1 MNIDELKNLIGTL
14 SKGELETIKAAIE
27 QQSKGAEI
35 IDSIKNV
42 FNSGH
47 IIELLIETGNDDIR
61 IYTDGFVSATPYPD
75 NNVEIVLSL
84 INGGEISFTLDT
96 STNWCF
102 SKATPYYNVTW
113 HQRPQIENIG
123 FLKSLIVCKIN
134 RGTFNTSNTTP
145 MDFVIKKKLSDIK
158 HDAVTNQVPAEKID
172 TTDRVICPNTP
183 VCTLAPGEE
192 FLNSSDEEFDDVN
205 MLTETL
211 KAVEKWINKNTDED
225 TKKRHLIV
233 EVDQTS
239 THKNDNSSVTRR
251 NLYTLSFQK
260 MSFNGNLDSVIFY
273 TSTDDNCKSKFTPNL
288 LPFVN
293 GDCYWDKKSEQLVIT
308 NEDNTHTI
316 KIRFMNPDGT
326 FAKNEILPDDIDIEL

>member
-1 MNIDELKNLIGTL
+1 MNIDEFKNLIGTL

-47 IIELLIETGNDDIR
+47 IIELLIETGNADIR

-84 INGGEISFTLDT
+84 VNGGEISFTLDT

-123 FLKSLIVCKIN
+123 YLKSLIVCKIN

-145 MDFVIKKKLSDIK
+145 MDFDIKEKLSDIK
-158 HDAVTNQVPAEKID
+158 HDVATNQIPAEKIQM
-172 TTDRVICPNTP
+172 TDEP
-183 VCTLAPGEE
+183 VCAELKSETFEDTILKKTL
-192 FLNSSDEEFDDVN
+192 N
-205 MLTETL
+205 
-211 KAVEKWINKNTDED
+211 AVEKWINNNTDKD
-225 TKKRHLIV
+225 INKRHLVV
-233 EVDQTS
+233 EVDQHS
-239 THKNDNSSVTRR
+239 THKNGNSSVTRR
-251 NLYTLSFQK
+251 NLYTLSFQR
-260 MSFNGNLDSVIFY
+260 MSLTDNLGSITFY
-273 TSTDDNCKSKFTPNL
+273 TSTDKNCENKYSPNL
-288 LPFVN
+288 LPFIN
-293 GDCYWDKKSEQLVIT
+293 GDCYWDKKAEQLVIA
-308 NEDNTHTI
+308 NKDNTHTI
-316 KIRFMNPDGT
+316 KIRFMNSDGT
-326 FAKNEILPDDIDIEL
+326 FAKNEILPDDIDIKL

>member
-35 IDSIKNV
+35 IDSIKSV

-47 IIELLIETGNDDIR
+47 IIELLVETANGDAR
-61 IYTDGFVSATPYPD
+61 IYTDGFVSATPHPG
-75 NNVEIVLSL
+75 NSIEIVLSL
-84 INGGEISFTLDT
+84 VNGGEISFTLDT

-102 SKATPYYNVTW
+102 SKATPYYNITAG
-113 HQRPQIENIG
+113 RPQIENIG

-145 MDFVIKKKLSDIK
+145 MDFVIKEKLNDIK
-158 HDAVTNQVPAEKID
+158 HDVKNKQIPAEKID
-172 TTDRVICPNTP
+172 TTNAPIC
-183 VCTLAPGEE
+183 A
-192 FLNSSDEEFDDVN
+192 SSPDEEFDDVD

-260 MSFNGNLDSVIFY
+260 MSFTDNLGSITFY
-273 TSTDDNCKSKFTPNL
+273 TSTNKNCETKYSSNL

-293 GDCYWDKKSEQLVIT
+293 GDCYWDKKAEQLVIT

-326 FAKNEILPDDIDIEL
+326 FAKNEILPSDIDIQL

>member
-35 IDSIKNV
+35 IDSIKSV

-47 IIELLIETGNDDIR
+47 IIELLVETANGDAR
-61 IYTDGFVSATPYPD
+61 IYTDGFVSATPHPG
-75 NNVEIVLSL
+75 NSIEIVLSL
-84 INGGEISFTLDT
+84 VNGGEISFTLDT

-102 SKATPYYNVTW
+102 SKATPYYNITAG
-113 HQRPQIENIG
+113 RPQIENIG

-145 MDFVIKKKLSDIK
+145 MDFVIKEKLNDIK
-158 HDAVTNQVPAEKID
+158 HDVKNKQIPAEKID
-172 TTDRVICPNTP
+172 TTNAPIC
-183 VCTLAPGEE
+183 A
-192 FLNSSDEEFDDVN
+192 SSPDEEFDDVD

-260 MSFNGNLDSVIFY
+260 MSFTDNLSSITFY
-273 TSTDDNCKSKFTPNL
+273 TSTDKNCETKYSPNL
-288 LPFVN
+288 LPFVD
-293 GDCYWDKKSEQLVIT
+293 GDCYWDKKAEQLVIA

-326 FAKNEILPDDIDIEL
+326 FAKNEILPSDIDIQL

>member
-1 MNIDELKNLIGTL
+1 MKTYNIDELKNLISTL

-35 IDSIKNV
+35 IDSIKSV

-47 IIELLIETGNDDIR
+47 IIELLVETTNGDVR
-61 IYTDGFVSATPYPD
+61 IYTDGFVSATPHPG
-75 NNVEIVLSL
+75 NSIEIVLSL
-84 INGGEISFTLDT
+84 VNGGEISFTLDT

-102 SKATPYYNVTW
+102 SKATPYYNITAG
-113 HQRPQIENIG
+113 RPQIETIG

-145 MDFVIKKKLSDIK
+145 MDFVIKEKLNDIK
-158 HDAVTNQVPAEKID
+158 HDAATNQVPAEKIKM
-172 TTDRVICPNTP
+172 TDKP
-183 VCTLAPGEE
+183 VCVEPKSETFEDTILKRTL
-192 FLNSSDEEFDDVN
+192 N
-205 MLTETL
+205 
-211 KAVEKWINKNTDED
+211 AVEKWINKNTDED

-260 MSFNGNLDSVIFY
+260 MSLTDDLGSITFY
-273 TSTDDNCKSKFTPNL
+273 TSTDKNCENKYSLNL
-288 LPFVN
+288 FPFVD
-293 GDCYWDKKSEQLVIT
+293 GDCYWDKKAEQLVIA
-308 NEDNTHTI
+308 NKDKTHTI
-316 KIRFMNPDGT
+316 KVRFMNPDGT
-326 FAKNEILPDDIDIEL
+326 FAKNEILPSDIDIQL

>member
-84 INGGEISFTLDT
+84 VNGGEISFTLDT

-123 FLKSLIVCKIN
+123 YLKSLIVCKIN

-145 MDFVIKKKLSDIK
+145 MDFVIKEKLSDIK
-158 HDAVTNQVPAEKID
+158 HDAATNQIPAEKIQM
-172 TTDRVICPNTP
+172 TDKP
-183 VCTLAPGEE
+183 VCAEPKSETFEDTILKRTL
-192 FLNSSDEEFDDVN
+192 N
-205 MLTETL
+205 
-211 KAVEKWINKNTDED
+211 AVEKWINKNTDED

-239 THKNDNSSVTRR
+239 THKNDSASVTRR

-260 MSFNGNLDSVIFY
+260 MSLTDNLGSIIFY
-273 TSTDDNCKSKFTPNL
+273 TSTDKNCETKYTPNL
-288 LPFVN
+288 LPFFDGN
-293 GDCYWDKKSEQLVIT
+293 CYWDKKAEQLVII
-308 NEDNTHTI
+308 NKDNTYTI

-326 FAKNEILPDDIDIEL
+326 FAKNEILPDDIDIKL

>member
-35 IDSIKNV
+35 IDSIKSV

-47 IIELLIETGNDDIR
+47 IIELLVETANGDAR
-61 IYTDGFVSATPYPD
+61 IYTDGFVSATPHPG
-75 NNVEIVLSL
+75 NSIEIVLSL
-84 INGGEISFTLDT
+84 VNGGEISFTLDT

-102 SKATPYYNVTW
+102 SKATPYYNITAG
-113 HQRPQIENIG
+113 RPQIENIG

-145 MDFVIKKKLSDIK
+145 MDFVIKEKLNDIK
-158 HDAVTNQVPAEKID
+158 HDVKNKQIPAEKID
-172 TTDRVICPNTP
+172 TTNAPIC
-183 VCTLAPGEE
+183 A
-192 FLNSSDEEFDDVN
+192 SSPDEEFDDVD

-260 MSFNGNLDSVIFY
+260 MSFTDNLGSITFY
-273 TSTDDNCKSKFTPNL
+273 TSTNKNCETKYSPNL

-293 GDCYWDKKSEQLVIT
+293 GDCYWDKKAEQLVIA

-326 FAKNEILPDDIDIEL
+326 FAKNEILPSDIDIQL